1 MVPMARIWFFV
12 LLVACA
18 HDAAPTTT
26 VAPAPALEWQ
36 PWSAE
41 TFERAKREDRYVLV
55 SVQAI
60 WCHWCHVMNDE
71 TYTDP
76 AVRRELA
83 DHFVAIKVDS
93 DERPDLA
100 DRFRDYGWPATALL
114 TPDAELIVALRG
126 YRAPGV
132 FATLLEEVAAGER
145 PTAPDPEPAAAETD
159 LETLRA
165 AARERLDSLYD
176 EDRGGWGFRQKYPYG
191 APVEHAFFRAE
202 ALGESG
208 WRGRALATLEGY
220 AQLIDPVDGGVYQYS
235 LRHGWDHPH
244 FERIAAVQGGA
255 LAGFAEAARLTGES
269 RWRERMTRVRTYAD
283 EVLGAPGGGWYASQD
298 ADVDHETPGA
308 EYFPLDAEGRAA
320 LGTPR
325 VDPHVYVDR
334 SAQIL
339 VGMVAAARAGD
350 AIALA
355 SALRAAERIEGAR
368 GEDGLFVH
376 ELDVEPGPLRYLLD
390 QAWMLRSELLLHEA
404 TGEKRWRDAA
414 LRTAE
419 AMETHL
425 QRPVDEG
432 GGFYA
437 HTPDPAATG
446 VFAERR
452 VPLNENGVAARG
464 LLHLSRLTNDER
476 WAELAKSALR
486 SQTPATIRGAG
497 RRVGDYLLAL
507 EELIGP
513 YVLLSIVGPDDE
525 TTAALHRASFELPLP
540 QRLVELDRPG
550 EGRYPFPGRP
560 AVFLCNEAACSMP
573 VSDPSEL
580 AAQAAAILEE
590 R

>member
-1 MVPMARIWFFV
+1 MGRLRASLL
-12 LLVACA
+12 LLVACT
-18 HDAAPTTT
+18 HGAPPPET
-26 VAPAPALEWQ
+26 PAPAIEWE

-41 TFERAKREDRYVLV
+41 TFAKAEREGRYLLV

-71 TYTDP
+71 TYGDP
-76 AVRRELA
+76 RVRRALA
-83 DHFVAIKVDS
+83 EDFVAIKVDS

-126 YRAPGV
+126 HRPPDV
-132 FATLLEEVAAGER
+132 FERLLRQVAAGER
-145 PTAPDPEPAAAETD
+145 PAAPEPEPPAIEAD

-165 AARERLDSLYD
+165 AARERLDELYD
-176 EDRGGWGFRQKYPYG
+176 ENLGGWGFRQKYPYG

-202 ALGESG
+202 ALGESR
-208 WRGRALATLEGY
+208 WEGRALATLEGY
-220 AQLIDPVDGGVYQYS
+220 AKLVDPVDGGVYQYS
-235 LRHGWDHPH
+235 LRHSWDHPH
-244 FERIAAVQGGA
+244 FERIAAVQGGVLGA
-255 LAGFAEAARLTGES
+255 FAEAARLTGEP
-269 RWRERMTRVRTYAD
+269 RWRERAGRVRTYVD
-283 EVLGAPGGGWYASQD
+283 EVLGAPEGGWYASQD
-298 ADVDHETPGA
+298 ADVDHDTPGA

-339 VGMVAAARAGD
+339 VGMIAAARAGD
-350 AIALA
+350 GEALA

-376 ELDVEPGPLRYLLD
+376 ELGVQSGPVRYLLD
-390 QAWMLRSELLLHEA
+390 QGWMLRAELLLHEA

-419 AMETHL
+419 AMEAL
-425 QRPVDEG
+425 ARPANEG
-432 GGFYA
+432 GGYFA

-452 VPLNENGVAARG
+452 VPLKENGVAARG
-464 LLHLSRLTNDER
+464 LVHLGRLTDDDR
-476 WAELAKSALR
+476 WIDRAKSALR
-486 SQTPATIRGAG
+486 SQTPATIEGAG
-497 RRVGDYLLAL
+497 RRVGHYLLAL
-507 EELIGP
+507 EELLGP

-525 TTAALHRASFELPLP
+525 TTAALHAASFALPLP
-540 QRLVELDRPG
+540 HRLVELDRPG
-550 EGRYPFPGRP
+550 EGRYPFPGQP
-560 AVFLCNEAACSMP
+560 AVFLCNESACSMP
-573 VSDPSEL
+573 VSEPGQL
-580 AAQAAAILEE
+580 AEQAEAILAE